1 MIGRQRYGVHPV
13 DTVDSAGIN
22 VRYWLPPAESMGAG
36 APLVI
41 YCHQLSGNEQ
51 IPRGYWAYPM
61 IHAAIQQ
68 GCMVAASRAHG
79 DNWGNAA
86 SLTDVVNEYNLMNAI
101 KPVSKV
107 VLVGASMGGLDAA
120 LTAAKKTLPTGKLKG
135 VYLIDPVLDLNWA
148 YTASPGGTANGFQS
162 SINAAYGVTSFA
174 EIPAGHSPLNSYD
187 AANYAGLRWRIYAS
201 AADVTV
207 SKAAN
212 AVPFHTKIT
221 GVATESAVV
230 HHDTGGHTASAP
242 VIDFAEFLGRCLA

>member
-1 MIGRQRYGVHPV
+1 MIGRQLHGVHPV
-13 DTVDSAGIN
+13 DTTDSGGIN
-22 VRYWLPPAESMGAG
+22 VRYWVPPMESMGAE

-41 YCHQLSGNEQ
+41 NCHQLSANEQ
-51 IPRGYWAYPM
+51 IPPGYWAYPL

-79 DNWGNAA
+79 YNWGNPA
-86 SLTDVVNEYNLMNAI
+86 SFVDVVNEYNLMNAI

-120 LTAAKKTLPTGKLKG
+120 LTAAKKTLPTGKLQG

-148 YTASPGGTANGFQS
+148 YTASPGGTANGFQA
-162 SINAAYGVTSFA
+162 SINAAYGVTSYA

-187 AANYAGLRWRIYAS
+187 AANYSGRRWRIYAS
-201 AADVTV
+201 SADVTV

-212 AVPFHTKIT
+212 AAPFHTKIA

-230 HHDTGGHTASAP
+230 NHDTGGHTASAP
-242 VIDFAEFLGRCLA
+242 VIDFGAFLGRCLA